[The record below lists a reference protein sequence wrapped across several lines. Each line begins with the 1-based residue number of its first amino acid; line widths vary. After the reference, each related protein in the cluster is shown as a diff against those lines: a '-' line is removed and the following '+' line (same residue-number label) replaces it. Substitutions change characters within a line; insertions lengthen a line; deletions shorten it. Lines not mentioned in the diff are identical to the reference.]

1 MPVRDSDDPYS
12 FSARSY
18 DWRLHCAD
26 EAIEN
31 FLKEEVIRAGAKRAF
46 VVCSKSIT
54 GKTRSVERIKG
65 TLGNLFAGYY
75 DGIEIDSTYK
85 SVKAATDAARAAGAD
100 LLISVGGGSVVVA
113 TRVVDVFLCEEGD
126 PFEIMTQYPEG
137 KPAYSPRLNA
147 PKLPIINIVTTPTSA
162 MNRGGSGL
170 ANPDLDQ
177 RMEYF
182 DPKTRPAALIFDYE
196 AIMSSPL
203 ELMRS
208 TGTGVFSGAIM
219 GAGSTGYNPLAEGD
233 HEHILRLAKRSYLR
247 MFDEPT
253 AVEPRIDLFI
263 AALLQNRSADDSLRG
278 AHVRGNEAF
287 GGDYALATAMHVRYP
302 HVWQGEA
309 GSSLRPTITRRA
321 PTPPI
326 EAAKRVAVALDIW
339 QDGMGPEDAKMKIAD
354 EIERIYKHVGMPTR
368 VRELNIPKEDIPVLA
383 KETVKVFNANAG
395 LRNADQQ
402 MKGAVDLLEAAW

>member
-1 MPVRDSDDPYS
+1 MPVRDFADPYS
-12 FSARSY
+12 FSTRSY

-31 FLKEEVIRAGAKRAF
+31 YLKEEVIRLGAKHAF

-54 GKTRSVERIKG
+54 GKTRSVERIKN
-65 TLGNLFAGYY
+65 TLGTLFAGYY
-75 DGIEIDSTYK
+75 DGIEIDSTYR
-85 SVKAATDAARAAGAD
+85 SVKAATDAARAAGTD
-100 LLISVGGGSVVVA
+100 LLISVGAGSVVVA
-113 TRVVDVFLCEEGD
+113 TRVVDVFLCEPGN

-137 KPAYSPRLNA
+137 KPAFSPRLNA
-147 PKLPIINIVTTPTSA
+147 PKLPIINVVTTPTSA

-182 DPKTRPAALIFDYE
+182 DPKTRPAALIWDYE
-196 AIMSSPL
+196 AIMSTPI
-203 ELMRS
+203 EVMRS

-233 HEHILRLAKRSYLR
+233 HEHILRLAKRSYLK

-253 AVEPRIDLFI
+253 TVQPRLDLFV

-278 AHVRGNEAF
+278 VHVRGNEAF
-287 GGDYALATAMHVRYP
+287 GGDYALATALHVRYP

-321 PTPPI
+321 PTPPA
-326 EAAKRVAVALDIW
+326 EAAKRVAQALDIW
-339 QDGMGPEDAKMKIAD
+339 KDGMEPEDAKMKIAD

-368 VRELNIPKEDIPVLA
+368 LHELNIPKEDFPILA

-395 LRNADQQ
+395 VRDPEQQ
-402 MKGAVDLLEAAW
+402 VKAAMELLEAAW

>member
-1 MPVRDSDDPYS
+1 MPVRDFDDPYS

-31 FLKEEVIRAGAKRAF
+31 FLKEEVVRAGARRAF

-54 GKTRSVERIKG
+54 GKTRSVERIRDA
-65 TLGNLFAGYY
+65 LGHLFAGYF
-75 DGIEIDSTYK
+75 DGIEIDSTYR

-100 LLISVGGGSVVVA
+100 LLIAVGGGSVIVA
-113 TRVVDVFLCEEGD
+113 TRVVDVFLCEPGD

-137 KPAYSPRLNA
+137 KPAYSPRLAA
-147 PKLPIINIVTTPTSA
+147 PKLPIVNVVTTPTSA

-182 DPKTRPAALIFDYE
+182 DPKTRPVALIWDYE
-196 AIMSSPL
+196 AIMSTPL

-233 HEHILRLAKRSYLR
+233 HEHILRLAKRSYLK
-247 MFDEPT
+247 MFDEPS
-253 AVEPRIDLFI
+253 AVGPRIDLFV
-263 AALLQNRSADDSLRG
+263 AALLQNRASDDALRG
-278 AHVRGNEAF
+278 VHVRGNEAF

-326 EAAKRVAVALDIW
+326 EAARRVAQALDIW
-339 QDGMGPEDAKMKIAD
+339 KDGMGAEDAQMKIAD
-354 EIERIYKHVGMPTR
+354 EIERIYRQVGMPTR
-368 VRELNIPKEDIPVLA
+368 VRDLNIPREDFPILA
-383 KETVKVFNANAG
+383 RETVKVFNANAG
-395 LRNADQQ
+395 VRDPEQQ
-402 MKGAVDLLEAAW
+402 MKGAIELLEAAW